1 MGIAGMIL
9 GILAMIFLWIPLVGG
24 AIALIAVAFGLPLSG
39 AGLRSARR
47 NGTGSG
53 MAIAGIV
60 LNVVALAIILVAVA
74 ACGSLVLGIL
84 TVLSQA

>member
-9 GILAMIFLWIPLVGG
+9 GILAMIFLWIPLVG
-24 AIALIAVAFGLPLSG
+24 AVIALLTVVIGLPLSG

-47 NGTGSG
+47 NGAGAG

-60 LNVVALAIILVAVA
+60 LNVVALVIILVAVA

-84 TVLSQA
+84 TALSGS

>member
-9 GILAMIFLWIPLVGG
+9 GILAMIFLWIPFVGG
-24 AIALIAVAFGLPLSG
+24 VIALLMVAVGLPLSG

-47 NGTGSG
+47 NGAGAG

-84 TVLSQA
+84 TVLSGS